1 MIVIEHNEGELRFDA
16 GKMLRHQALWRVYI
30 CVFWVV
36 LSLDG
41 TFVCIIVFNPTL
53 EAAWRQ
59 VTLSGV
65 FVRSREGHFSAPWV
79 QDPM

>member
-30 CVFWVV
+30 CVF
-36 LSLDG
+36 SLG
-41 TFVCIIVFNPTL
+41 CFVSQTFVCIIVFNPAL
-53 EAAWRQ
+53 EAAWHQ